1 MAVPLDLIS
10 NFIGQKNFIRLLLS
24 FLFGRI
30 ARKEAVLHGL
40 QAIPEMFGGICNCLE
55 RCRAHWKRLKR
66 RWQQ

>member
-1 MAVPLDLIS
+1 
-10 NFIGQKNFIRLLLS
+10 
-24 FLFGRI
+24 
-30 ARKEAVLHGL
+30 VLHGL